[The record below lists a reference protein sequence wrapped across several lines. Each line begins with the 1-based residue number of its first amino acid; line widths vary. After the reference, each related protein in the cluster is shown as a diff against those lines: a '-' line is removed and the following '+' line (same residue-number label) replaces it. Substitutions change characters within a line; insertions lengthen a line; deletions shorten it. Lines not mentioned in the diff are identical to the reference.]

1 MAQVPC
7 RERSGKTLKDS
18 GRSTPVVS
26 EDVCLRRSNVQSP
39 CTAGIKGAPL
49 TSSKPASGKKNGG
62 KSGPSLKVRAPASS
76 ALGDVDFPFSES
88 IGYQVRA
95 THRSL
100 QRLLQYKI
108 EPHGITL
115 GMWYFLRALWHED
128 GLTQRELSNRAG
140 TMEPTTLSAILNM
153 EKKGL
158 VRRARDRNDRR
169 KWHIHLT
176 SKGRGLKG
184 KLIPLARE
192 VVATAVQ
199 GLSPSEVAQLL
210 EGLAEVQK
218 SLGATLARLDEI
230 GG

>member
-1 MAQVPC
+1 V
-7 RERSGKTLKDS
+7 
-18 GRSTPVVS
+18 
-26 EDVCLRRSNVQSP
+26 
-39 CTAGIKGAPL
+39 
-49 TSSKPASGKKNGG
+49 KPASGKKAG
-62 KSGPSLKVRAPASS
+62 KPQKRSTPA
-76 ALGDVDFPFSES
+76 AGEVDFPFSES

-128 GLTQRELSNRAG
+128 GLTQRELSNRVG

-158 VRRARDRNDRR
+158 VRRARDRDDRR

-176 SKGRGLKG
+176 PKGRAFKG

-192 VVATAVQ
+192 VVVTAVK
-199 GLSPSEVAQLL
+199 GLSPGEVTQLL
-210 EGLAEVQK
+210 KGLAEVQK
-218 SLGATLARLDEI
+218 NLHATLAQLDEI
-230 GG
+230 GS